1 MRKITITEIRLLKPA
16 ALKMTGKRYSDLGAV
31 TPEAME
37 IYNKSRSFIAGIV
50 GDKTPE
56 DRIKQRCVIATGD
69 IGVAEIL
76 RFRNDPVAAG
86 LRALEEGA
94 TIYVDIRMVEAGVV
108 KKGHNSPVVTAI
120 GKGDDLAEREGIT
133 RTSAGFRELKE
144 DLSGSIVV
152 IGNAPSAL
160 LTVCDIMEKGEA
172 LPALVV
178 GVPVG
183 FVNAAE
189 SKERLREINVPSI
202 STEGT
207 RGGTPIAVAAIN
219 EIINMRHGNKEL

>member
-1 MRKITITEIRLLKPA
+1 
-16 ALKMTGKRYSDLGAV
+16 MTGKRYSDLGAT

-37 IYNKSRSFIAGIV
+37 IYNRSRSFIAGIV
-50 GDKTPE
+50 GEKTPE

-69 IGVAEIL
+69 LGVAEIL

-86 LRALEEGA
+86 LRALEEDA
-94 TIYVDIRMVEAGVV
+94 AIYVDIRMVEAGVV
-108 KKGHNSPVVTAI
+108 KRGHESPVVTAI
-120 GKGDDLAEREGIT
+120 GRGDDLAEREGIT

-144 DLSGSIVV
+144 ELSGSIVV

-160 LTVCDIMEKGEA
+160 LTVCEMMEKGEA

-189 SKERLREINVPSI
+189 SKERLREIPVPSI

-219 EIINMRHGNKEL
+219 EIINLRHENKEL

>member
-1 MRKITITEIRLLKPA
+1 LPKPV
-16 ALKMTGKRYSDLGAV
+16 ALKMTEKKYSDLGAV
-31 TPEAME
+31 TPEARE

-50 GDKTPE
+50 GDRTP
-56 DRIKQRCVIATGD
+56 DDKIKQRCVIATGD
-69 IGVAEIL
+69 LGVAEIL
-76 RFRNDPVAAG
+76 RFKNDPVNAG
-86 LRALEEGA
+86 LAALEKGA

-108 KKGHNSPVVTAI
+108 KKGHNSPVITAI
-120 GKGDDLAEREGIT
+120 GRGDDLAEREGIT
-133 RTSAGFRELKE
+133 RTSAGFRKLTD

-160 LTVCDIMEKGEA
+160 LTVCELIEKGEA
-172 LPALVV
+172 KPALVI

-189 SKERLREINVPSI
+189 SKERLREIAIPSI

-219 EIINMRHGNKEL
+219 EIINLRHGKKEL